1 MQLNKRSSVKYSY
14 LTNKRISN
22 IQRAI
27 NMLAYGSLVLD
38 VLIAIVTTLSL
49 LNITTGEFVLVPIH
63 YMLTSVVV
71 MSLIS
76 GGMLLYLKH
85 YERIITELLRI
96 KYKVRLPM
104 PSPRTRYSLKW
115 AINRKLE
122 KIKFKLFG

>member
-1 MQLNKRSSVKYSY
+1 MRLKKQPPIKYSY
-14 LTNKRISN
+14 LTNKKIVK

-27 NMLAYGSLVLD
+27 DMLAYSSLALD

-49 LNITTGEFVLVPIH
+49 LNITTGEFVLVPIN

-85 YERIITELLRI
+85 YERIMAELLRI
-96 KYKVRLPM
+96 KYKVRVPM

-115 AINRKLE
+115 TIKRKLE
-122 KIKFKLFG
+122 KIRFKLFG